1 MLQVVSFLSLVVL
14 LCSSQPGLVLAQST
28 DKEAPEISNVEVSQ
42 VSESSVTVTWETDEF
57 SDSTVNYGLQPDY
70 GIVRIPIADRTQHSI
85 TLDNLE
91 PGRVYYFRVVSADDN
106 GNQGISADY
115 RVQTSGTPQTGDGSG
130 TGQSIA
136 QGQGQG
142 AMAGDGSSSQTQ
154 TETESTTNSQSQTQ
168 TTQEIVEQI
177 NQITDPQQLKEI
189 VNETVKA
196 IQGITEDLTIVG
208 PPTVIPETTT
218 AVVRWTTDREAS
230 SKVIFS
236 PSQGFDGTNF
246 AYAQESTQGNTTEHE
261 VQLIGLSA
269 FTDYSFKVIS
279 TDTYGITGESRT
291 FTFQTKATMPE
302 IRNLRVLKVEENAA
316 TLAWDTNVPTKA
328 LVEYQDQ
335 TTGEQQITNP
345 AIGSY
350 EINLTAGASD
360 SGSTRVAIISTVTVT
375 ASVDTLFTFSVA
387 GVAGNQTVNGTTTGA
402 TTSATLI
409 PFGVLESGVA
419 STAAQDLTVVTNA
432 RNGFV
437 VTVTADGQLRSS
449 TGADIDGFRNGN
461 YDVTPVGWE
470 GPSSVVGSEETYGH
484 WGLTSDDVDHF
495 AATQTYVSASTTP
508 VEVFTHSGPTD
519 GTTTGQGT
527 TRVGYTVQIGSLQE
541 AADDY
546 QATLTYVAT
555 PVF

>member
-1 MLQVVSFLSLVVL
+1 MHRASNAFFVLQATAAIVAMAIILWSLGISSIRFAEAANVTSFSDTLSSSAPTVASNHTITFSTPTGVVDGQTITVDFSNGPFVIGSVDYTDIDLSIEGTGDVNLEASCTTEPASAAFSGTTL
-14 LCSSQPGLVLAQST
+14 TITLCSG
-28 DKEAPEISNVEVSQ
+28 
-42 VSESSVTVTWETDEF
+42 
-57 SDSTVNYGLQPDY
+57 
-70 GIVRIPIADRTQHSI
+70 
-85 TLDNLE
+85 
-91 PGRVYYFRVVSADDN
+91 N
-106 GNQGISADY
+106 GA
-115 RVQTSGTPQTGDGSG
+115 
-130 TGQSIA
+130 SIA
-136 QGQGQG
+136 ANG
-142 AMAGDGSSSQTQ
+142 
-154 TETESTTNSQSQTQ
+154 
-168 TTQEIVEQI
+168 
-177 NQITDPQQLKEI
+177 
-189 VNETVKA
+189 
-196 IQGITEDLTIVG
+196 
-208 PPTVIPETTT
+208 TTT
-218 AVVRWTTDREAS
+218 IE
-230 SKVIFS
+230 
-236 PSQGFDGTNF
+236 
-246 AYAQESTQGNTTEHE
+246 
-261 VQLIGLSA
+261 IGSNA
-269 FTDYSFKVIS
+269 TH
-279 TDTYGITGESRT
+279 
-291 FTFQTKATMPE
+291 QT
-302 IRNLRVLKVEENAA
+302 VG
-316 TLAWDTNVPTKA
+316 D
-328 LVEYQDQ
+328 
-335 TTGEQQITNP
+335 QQITNP

-461 YDVTPVGWE
+461 YDITPVGWE